1 MNMARVQSPLVPT
14 QNIVPRNYAEQSA
27 ELRVLKDEIVGHVQH
42 KEQWVQKGILETVVN
57 TLQNST
63 PSRSRSNGKETANYA
78 TTSGGL
84 SDDELVRLLCLQILA
99 SISCGGPSFLSPLHA
114 VGVVPVTLSYISPN
128 ENPPQVVLT
137 ALRIIRNIA
146 EATSAAPPGSDDL
159 DVLADALFKREHV
172 GSLYSILVQAS
183 ADLMV
188 QEQKRL
194 VSALIARL
202 CKEDTHQNPLTDG
215 GILDALATILASFI
229 VARGEVI
236 PEAEK
241 LAQKDGL
248 ADMIPAPALRGASL
262 ALTLEAIS
270 AIILNSRFRCCMF
283 LYSPAILALLPLIE
297 FTPVSKEPR
306 ASWSPDVPGIGG
318 ASRKS
323 FGAMDYLLP
332 LIPTSH
338 LKSSSS
344 QLTQFPSTGLSRNVF
359 SSRRS
364 QTYKFT
370 GLDPTSEDSDVA
382 DHPESPVVPWLIY
395 VVRSTSG
402 FERVAAASVLT
413 SLFKAGLTSPEREQ
427 ALACLVVPLL
437 CDLIKEHQKDV
448 PASVQ
453 QATFIESDMERD
465 WAILEKTPEVLARLV
480 GASECLQISAHEC
493 GIIKTTAK
501 LLKDAYEPMTS
512 PLIPKP
518 WTPNPD
524 RNMSSAESSAA
535 CRLGPP
541 GQVPLYAHKI
551 KMRYSALTL
560 VAGMGMLRDDYRKEA
575 ASQDLVPFIVESL
588 AARPGKPQSPKEKA
602 ASAKEGRDRAGVSAY
617 GHNPNRV
624 IIAACNAL
632 RCLGRAVS
640 VLRTTF
646 LDHDVWQPVNKL
658 MKHPNSVVQIQA
670 CTVVINLLATSSPMV
685 EPLLGA
691 GISKV
696 LCEQAHSLNPGLRL
710 NSMWALKHL
719 VLGFENSQKKQ
730 LLEELEPGWLVQL
743 ISDDSSEEDTLHT
756 RQRRSTDADDDE
768 DMDAE
773 ASDEEESHSWVWSG
787 MNNNPRRMNS
797 TRMQKA
803 EARLTALRE
812 ADLNPARKARAD
824 ATSIQEQALGFIQNF
839 IVNPDKP
846 SDQTELVDFLFSELG
861 ENRLFGILA
870 DKLKVRVVGA
880 YGRRYSKTRDTV
892 VLYPQAKIIMHITY
906 ILVHIAASI
915 PRHRQLVIAQTELL
929 KLLGGHFTSSS
940 VEVRRALC
948 HLFAN
953 LSCLED
959 DDDRQHCKQRALE
972 LEKLGVL
979 SKLEGLERDDTDL
992 DVRERAKAVVAQ
1004 FKAPTIV

>member
-1 MNMARVQSPLVPT
+1 MTMARVQSPPALTPNKVA
-14 QNIVPRNYAEQSA
+14 RSYAEQA
-27 ELRVLKDEIVGHVQH
+27 TELRALKDEIVGHVQH
-42 KEQWVQKGILETVVN
+42 KEQWVEKGILESIVKI
-57 TLQNST
+57 LQSST
-63 PSRSRSNGKETANYA
+63 PSRARANGKEISIYA
-78 TTSGGL
+78 AASDGL
-84 SDDELVRLLCLQILA
+84 AEDELVRLLCLQLLA

-114 VGVVPVTLSYISPN
+114 VGVVPVTLSYISPSQN
-128 ENPPQVVLT
+128 SPQVVLT
-137 ALRIIRNIA
+137 ALRIIRNVT

-159 DVLADALFKREHV
+159 DGLADALFKREHL
-172 GSLYSILVQAS
+172 GSLHSILTQPS
-183 ADLMV
+183 ADSV
-188 QEQKRL
+188 IQEQKRL
-194 VSALIARL
+194 VSSSIARL
-202 CKEDTHQNPLTDG
+202 CKEAAHQNALTDA
-215 GILDALATILASFI
+215 GILDALATTLASFI

-236 PEAEK
+236 PGAEN

-248 ADMIPAPALRGASL
+248 VDVIPAPASRGASL

-270 AIILNSRFRCCMF
+270 AMIFDSRFRCCMF
-283 LYSPAILALLPLIE
+283 LYSPAILAVLPLIE
-297 FTPVSKEPR
+297 FTPASREPR
-306 ASWSPDVPGIGG
+306 ASWSPDAPGIGG
-318 ASRKS
+318 TPGKS

-332 LIPTSH
+332 LMPVSQP
-338 LKSSSS
+338 KSSSS
-344 QLTQFPSTGLSRNVF
+344 QFSQYPPSGFSRNVF
-359 SSRRS
+359 SNRRS

-370 GLDPTSEDSDVA
+370 GLDPATDDSDA
-382 DHPESPVVPWLIY
+382 DDPESPVVPWLIY
-395 VVRSTSG
+395 LVRSTNG

-413 SLFKAGLTSPEREQ
+413 SLFKAGLTNPEREQ
-427 ALACLVVPLL
+427 ALAFLVVPLL
-437 CDLIKEHQKDV
+437 CDLIKEHKKDTF
-448 PASVQ
+448 ASVQ
-453 QATFIESDMERD
+453 QATFIESDMEKD

-480 GASECLQISAHEC
+480 GASEILQVSAQEC

-501 LLKDAYEPMTS
+501 LLKDAYEPMAT
-512 PLIPKP
+512 PLIPRP

-524 RNMSSAESSAA
+524 RSMGSAENSPA
-535 CRLGPP
+535 CQLGPP

-560 VAGMGMLRDDYRKEA
+560 VAGMGALRDDYRKEL

-588 AARPGKPQSPKEKA
+588 ASRPGKPQNPKEKSASEKERRDA
-602 ASAKEGRDRAGVSAY
+602 AETSAY
-617 GHNPNRV
+617 GHNPNSV
-624 IIAACNAL
+624 IMAACHAL

-646 LDHDVWQPVNKL
+646 LDHDVWQPISKL
-658 MKHPNSVVQIQA
+658 MKHPDLQVQIAA
-670 CTVVINLLATSSPMV
+670 CGVVINLLASSSPMV
-685 EPLLGA
+685 EPLLRA

-710 NSMWALKHL
+710 NAVWALKHL
-719 VLGFENSQKKQ
+719 VLEVENSRKKQ

-743 ISDDSSEEDTLHT
+743 ISDDTSEEDTIHT

-773 ASDEEESHSWVWSG
+773 ATDEEEPHSWTWSG
-787 MNNNPRRMNS
+787 MDGNTQRMS
-797 TRMQKA
+797 SARMQKA
-803 EARLTALRE
+803 EARLMALRE
-812 ADLNPARKARAD
+812 ADLNPARRARND
-824 ATSIQEQALGFIQNF
+824 TIGIQEQALCFIQNF
-839 IVNPDKP
+839 ILNPDRP
-846 SDQTELVDFLFSELG
+846 QDQTELVDYLFSELG

-880 YGRRYSKTRDTV
+880 YGRRYSKGRDTV
-892 VLYPQAKIIMHITY
+892 VLYPQARIIMHITY

-940 VEVRRALC
+940 VEVRKSLC

-953 LSCLED
+953 LSCLEND
-959 DDDRQHCKQRALE
+959 EDRQHCAQRASE

-979 SKLEGLERDDTDL
+979 SKLQGLEQDDADL